1 MRDIMSSSFRPPWW
15 AKSPHFQTIIPVL
28 TKVAGL
34 PLQRERLELEDGDFI
49 DLDWLKAPIPG
60 KPLLVILHGLEGSAD
75 SHYIRRLLRECQ
87 KRGLAAVVHHHRGCS
102 GEDNRL
108 ARSYHSGDTAD
119 ISHSLQTLKQRYP
132 HSPLLAVGY
141 SLGGNVLAKYQGEF
155 AEKSLLSRAAVVSA
169 PLALASCAKRLE
181 KGFSKVYQS
190 YLIRQL
196 QQKMLLKLER
206 GNSQLPLNGEAI
218 KRLNTFYDFDHQV
231 TAPLHG
237 FNGVDDYY
245 QKASALPLLSKIA
258 KPTLILHA
266 ADDPFMTD
274 AVIPSLAHLPAC
286 VEYELHANGGH
297 VGFIEGGTPWRPRYY
312 LEQRLLRY
320 LTEST
325 HADTL

>member
-1 MRDIMSSSFRPPWW
+1 MSSSFRPPWW
-15 AKSPHFQTIIPVL
+15 ARSPHFQTIIPVL

-34 PLQRERLELEDGDFI
+34 PLRRERLELEDGDFI

-87 KRGLAAVVHHHRGCS
+87 KQELAAVVHHHRGCS

-245 QKASALPLLSKIA
+245 QKASALPLLGKIA
-258 KPTLILHA
+258 KPTLIIHA

-297 VGFIEGGTPWRPRYY
+297 VGFIEGGTPWQPRYY

>member
-1 MRDIMSSSFRPPWW
+1 MRDPMSSSFRPPWW
-15 AKSPHFQTIIPVL
+15 ARSPHFQTIIPVL

-34 PLQRERLELEDGDFI
+34 PLRRERLELEDGDFI
-49 DLDWLKAPIPG
+49 DLDWLKTPTPG

-87 KRGLAAVVHHHRGCS
+87 KQRLAAVVHHHRGCS

-245 QKASALPLLSKIA
+245 QRASALPLLGKIA
-258 KPTLILHA
+258 KPTLIIHA

>member
-1 MRDIMSSSFRPPWW
+1 M
-15 AKSPHFQTIIPVL
+15 

-34 PLQRERLELEDGDFI
+34 PLRRERLELEDGDFI
-49 DLDWLKAPIPG
+49 DLDWLKTPIPG

-87 KRGLAAVVHHHRGCS
+87 KQELAAVVHHHRGCS

-155 AEKSLLSRAAVVSA
+155 ADKSLLSRAAVVSA

-245 QKASALPLLSKIA
+245 QRASALPLLGKIA

-274 AVIPSLAHLPAC
+274 AVIPLLEHLPAC

-297 VGFIEGGTPWRPRYY
+297 VGFIEGGTPWQPRYY

>member
-1 MRDIMSSSFRPPWW
+1 MSSSFRPPWW
-15 AKSPHFQTIIPVL
+15 ARSPHFQTIIPVL

-34 PLQRERLELEDGDFI
+34 PLRRERLELEDGDFI
-49 DLDWLKAPIPG
+49 DLDWLKTPTSG

-87 KRGLAAVVHHHRGCS
+87 KQRLAAVVHHHRGCS

-155 AEKSLLSRAAVVSA
+155 ADKSLLSRAAVVSA

-245 QKASALPLLSKIA
+245 QRASALPLLGKIA
-258 KPTLILHA
+258 KPTLIIHA

>member
-1 MRDIMSSSFRPPWW
+1 MSSSFRPPWW
-15 AKSPHFQTIIPVL
+15 ARSPHFQTIIPVL

-34 PLQRERLELEDGDFI
+34 PLRRERLELEDGDFI
-49 DLDWLKAPIPG
+49 DLDWLKTPIPG

-87 KRGLAAVVHHHRGCS
+87 KQELAAVVHHHRGCS

-155 AEKSLLSRAAVVSA
+155 ADKSLLSRAAVVSA

-245 QKASALPLLSKIA
+245 QRASALPLLGKIA

-274 AVIPSLAHLPAC
+274 AVIPLLEHLPAC

-297 VGFIEGGTPWRPRYY
+297 VGFIEGGTPWQPRYY

>member
-87 KRGLAAVVHHHRGCS
+87 KQGLAAVVHHHRGCS

>member
-1 MRDIMSSSFRPPWW
+1 MSSSFRPPWW
-15 AKSPHFQTIIPVL
+15 ARSPHFQTIIPVL

-34 PLQRERLELEDGDFI
+34 PLRRERLELEDGDFI
-49 DLDWLKAPIPG
+49 DLDWFKTPTPG

-87 KRGLAAVVHHHRGCS
+87 KLELAAVVHHHRGCS

-155 AEKSLLSRAAVVSA
+155 ADKSLLSRAAVVSA

-245 QKASALPLLSKIA
+245 QRASALPLLGKIA

-274 AVIPSLAHLPAC
+274 AVIPSLEHLPAC

-297 VGFIEGGTPWRPRYY
+297 VGFIEGGTPWQPRYY

-325 HADTL
+325 YADTL

>member
-1 MRDIMSSSFRPPWW
+1 MSSSFRPPWW
-15 AKSPHFQTIIPVL
+15 ARSPHFQTIIPVL

-87 KRGLAAVVHHHRGCS
+87 KQELAAVVHHHRGCS

-245 QKASALPLLSKIA
+245 QKASALPLLGKIA
-258 KPTLILHA
+258 KPTLIIHA

-297 VGFIEGGTPWRPRYY
+297 VGFIEGGTPWQPRYY

>member
-1 MRDIMSSSFRPPWW
+1 MSSSFRPPWW
-15 AKSPHFQTIIPVL
+15 ARSPHFQTIIPVL

-34 PLQRERLELEDGDFI
+34 PLRRERLELEDGDFI

-87 KRGLAAVVHHHRGCS
+87 KQELAAVVHHHRGCS

-245 QKASALPLLSKIA
+245 QKASALPLLGKIA

-274 AVIPSLAHLPAC
+274 TVIPSLAHLPAC

-297 VGFIEGGTPWRPRYY
+297 VGFIEGGTPWQPRYY

>member
-1 MRDIMSSSFRPPWW
+1 MSSSFRPPWW

-75 SHYIRRLLRECQ
+75 SHYIRRLLSECQ

>member
-1 MRDIMSSSFRPPWW
+1 MSSSFRPPWW
-15 AKSPHFQTIIPVL
+15 ARSPHFQTIIPVL

-34 PLQRERLELEDGDFI
+34 PLRRERLELEDGDFI
-49 DLDWLKAPIPG
+49 DLDWLKTPIPG

-87 KRGLAAVVHHHRGCS
+87 KLELAAVVHHHRGCS

-155 AEKSLLSRAAVVSA
+155 ADKSLLSRAAVVSA

-245 QKASALPLLSKIA
+245 QKASAFPLLGKIA
-258 KPTLILHA
+258 KPTLIIHA

-297 VGFIEGGTPWRPRYY
+297 VGFIEGGTPWQPRYY

>member
-15 AKSPHFQTIIPVL
+15 ARSPHFQTIIPVL

-87 KRGLAAVVHHHRGCS
+87 KRGQAAVVHHHRGCS

-297 VGFIEGGTPWRPRYY
+297 VGFIEGGTPWQPRYY

-325 HADTL
+325 HANTL

>member
-1 MRDIMSSSFRPPWW
+1 MSSSFRPPWW

>member
-15 AKSPHFQTIIPVL
+15 ARSPHFQTIIPVL

-297 VGFIEGGTPWRPRYY
+297 VGFIEGGTPWQPRYY

-325 HADTL
+325 HANTL

>member
-1 MRDIMSSSFRPPWW
+1 MSSSFRPPWW
-15 AKSPHFQTIIPVL
+15 ARSPHFQTIIPVL

-34 PLQRERLELEDGDFI
+34 PLRRERLELEDGDFI

-87 KRGLAAVVHHHRGCS
+87 KQELAAVVHHHRGCS

-237 FNGVDDYY
+237 FNCVDDYY
-245 QKASALPLLSKIA
+245 QKASALPLLGKIA
-258 KPTLILHA
+258 KPTLIIHA

-297 VGFIEGGTPWRPRYY
+297 VGFIEGGTPWQPRYY

>member
-286 VEYELHANGGH
+286 IEYELHANGGH